1 MLMNSTQKPT
11 LNSRCKIW
19 VFCCLIAFLNTPI
32 LAQESTNAPPKL
44 FINCTAWNCF
54 EDYIRTELSFFDYVR
69 DRFEAEIQI
78 LIIEQNTGSGGSQ
91 YTLRFI
97 GQEKFAGISD
107 TLQFST
113 KQADS
118 EDMIR
123 QQLVRTMKKGLLPYV
138 IKTNQTDKLTID
150 FPQRKV
156 EEAVIKDD
164 KWNYWVFNLGGN
176 VFMSGESNRF
186 TLFLNNYLSINRIT
200 PQSKLL
206 ASGNYNQNLSKFKID
221 ETEISVKNESYN
233 FFGLYVKSLG
243 EHWSV
248 GGVYRGFHS
257 IFQNI
262 GYSQRFAP
270 AIEYNFFPYKENTT
284 RQLRAIYQL
293 GIRRQ
298 TYLEETIFDKMQETF
313 GYHRL
318 NVILELTQPWGGV
331 SASVYGSQFLD
342 DLGRNSMGVFLDLN
356 WRVFEGFSLNW
367 YGNIDRINDQISLA
381 KSSLDPDQVLLG
393 GRQLPTSFSFY
404 TSVGLRY
411 TFGSIN
417 NSVVNPRFDGL

>member
-1 MLMNSTQKPT
+1 MKSMLPT
-11 LNSRCKIW
+11 LQRPKCKIW
-19 VFCCLIAFLNTPI
+19 IFCYLLCLPSIPT
-32 LAQESTNAPPKL
+32 LAQEKDTVNTPPKL

-54 EDYIRTELSFFDYVR
+54 ENYIRTELSFFDYVR
-69 DRFEAEIQI
+69 DRFEAEVQI
-78 LIIEQNTGSGGSQ
+78 LIIAQNTGSGGNQ

-97 GQEKFAGISD
+97 GQEKFEGITD

-118 EDMIR
+118 EGMIR
-123 QQLVRTMKKGLLPYV
+123 EQLVETIKKGLLPYL
-138 IKTNQTDKLTID
+138 IKANQLDKLLID
-150 FPQRKV
+150 FPKREV

-164 KWNYWVFNLGGN
+164 KWNYWVFTLGGN

-186 TLFLNNYLSINRIT
+186 SLVLNNYLSINRIT

-206 ASGNYNQNLSKFKID
+206 FSGNYNQNLSKFKINED
-221 ETEISVKNESYN
+221 EISVKNESYN

-243 EHWSV
+243 EHWSI

-262 GYSQRFAP
+262 NYSQRIAP
-270 AIEYNFFPYKENTT
+270 AIEYNFFPYKDNTT
-284 RQLRAIYQL
+284 RQLRVIYQL
-293 GIRRQ
+293 GVRRQ
-298 TYLEETIFDKMQETF
+298 TYLEETIFDKMEETF

-318 NVILELTQPWGGV
+318 NVRLEITQPWGGV

-342 DLGRNSMGVFLDLN
+342 DLSRNSMGIFLDFN

-393 GRQLPTSFSFY
+393 GRQLPTSFGFY

-417 NSVVNPRFDGL
+417 NSVVNPRFNGL